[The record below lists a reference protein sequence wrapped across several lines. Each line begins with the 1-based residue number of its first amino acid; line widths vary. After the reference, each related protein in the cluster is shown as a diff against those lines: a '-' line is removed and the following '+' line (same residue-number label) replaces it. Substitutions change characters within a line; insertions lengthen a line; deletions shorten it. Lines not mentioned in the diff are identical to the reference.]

1 MFHKATQKEFK
12 SVDEL
17 SMVYCEWAEM
27 HIRLGNVESALE
39 VMKYAVSNK
48 QTKQNLV
55 NNIRAWSLYIDL
67 LQSLEM

>member
-1 MFHKATQKEFK
+1 
-12 SVDEL
+12 
-17 SMVYCEWAEM
+17 MVYCEWAEM

-67 LQSLEM
+67 L